1 MSASLTRCR
10 VGFVWS
16 PDLETFDFGT
26 KHPIKVGR
34 FLMVKEFLEE
44 TQFLAQPNVI
54 TFAPELLS
62 KSLLDRI
69 HSQEYL
75 RRVQEI
81 SETGEGYI
89 DIDTPGF
96 KGIYYNAS
104 ITSGA
109 TIAAVEAVA
118 TGKVSHAVSPTGGF
132 HHARFEGGG
141 GFSIFNDVAA
151 SVYHLREKGFK
162 RMLIADFDVH
172 HGNGT
177 QSYFYSDS
185 DVMHISFHEDPEW
198 MYPHDGFIR
207 DIGEGPGLGYNIN
220 MHFPMD
226 SGDSVYRYAFDEIV
240 PPLIESYK
248 PEFVIFIPGF
258 DAHYKDPLAHMTLT
272 TDVIRYVTEQIHD
285 AAHTWADGKLVV
297 LAGGGYHR
305 DSFRWGI
312 GTIMSVVTGH
322 EYQPPPQ
329 KPPFDDD
336 EETWTIVRENV
347 SRVKELVFPVLGIP
361 SDR

>member
-1 MSASLTRCR
+1 

-26 KHPIKVGR
+26 KHPIRVGR

-44 TQFLAQPNVI
+44 TEFLAQPNVDVI
-54 TFAPELLS
+54 TPELLS
-62 KSLLDRI
+62 RSLLDRI

-75 RRVQEI
+75 SKVQEI
-81 SETGEGYI
+81 SDTGKGDI

-109 TIAAVEAVA
+109 TVAGVEAVV
-118 TGKVSHAVSPTGGF
+118 TGKFSHAVSPTGGF
-132 HHARFEGGG
+132 HHARFERGG
-141 GFSIFNDVAA
+141 GFCIFNDVAA
-151 SVYHLREKGFK
+151 SVYHLRDRGF
-162 RMLIADFDVH
+162 RRILIADFDVH

-177 QSYFYSDS
+177 QTYFYNDP

-198 MYPHDGFIR
+198 MYPHDGFIT
-207 DIGEGPGLGYNIN
+207 DIGSGRGLGYNVN

-226 SGDSVYRYAFDEIV
+226 SGDAVYRYAFDEIV
-240 PPLIESYK
+240 PPLVEFYK
-248 PEFVIFIPGF
+248 PEFVIFLPGF
-258 DAHYKDPLAHMTLT
+258 DAHYMDRLAHLTLT
-272 TDVIRYVTEQIHD
+272 TDTIRYVTEQIHD
-285 AAHTWADGKLVV
+285 AAHQWADGRLVV
-297 LAGGGYHR
+297 VAGGGYHR

-312 GTIMSVVTGH
+312 GTVMSVISGH
-322 EYQPPPQ
+322 EYRPPPQ
-329 KPPFDDD
+329 EPPFEDD

-347 SRVKELVFPVLGIP
+347 GRVKEIVFPALGIS
-361 SDR
+361 SDK